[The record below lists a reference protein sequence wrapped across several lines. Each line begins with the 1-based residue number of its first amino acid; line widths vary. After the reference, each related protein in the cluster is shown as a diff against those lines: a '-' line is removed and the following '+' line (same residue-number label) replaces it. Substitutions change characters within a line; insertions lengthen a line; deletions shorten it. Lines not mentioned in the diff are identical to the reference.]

1 MPSEPAMLPSGP
13 AQYHTGQVTDLAA
26 VKPASGLS
34 MGQSTAVLTSRGH

>member
-26 VKPASGLS
+26 VRPASGLS
-34 MGQSTAVLTSRGH
+34 MRQSTAVLASREH